1 MTQLFLSP
9 PLSLATAVHYPQITL
24 FSTKHES
31 TKHGRHNLT
40 CRSNHVTC
48 RHVQLVQSANQ
59 GRKTGRKEK
68 KKTQRRPRLSI
79 SSRDESTGIAFR
91 DFRAPDSPSRLSVS
105 SGGSRNVKPQR
116 GKTVAD
122 LLGTYTDKDIVEDY
136 VSQFKSA
143 ASKVTTPN
151 ILLVGQKGVGRSAMV
166 NAAFGSVVANSNRA
180 VDATRPVEYRDA
192 RGEFNL
198 WDTKALDPSE
208 GNQSSQGITYVLTRQ
223 SKEKD
228 VTKHVHAIWYIIG
241 APVWQAHDGSLV
253 KRLLSHA
260 KATQTPVFVIIN
272 KADTMTSEQLES
284 VKSSIMTTVGGE
296 GHLAGKFKHRSFRSS
311 STSSVCI

>member
-1 MTQLFLSP
+1 
-9 PLSLATAVHYPQITL
+9 
-24 FSTKHES
+24 
-31 TKHGRHNLT
+31 
-40 CRSNHVTC
+40 
-48 RHVQLVQSANQ
+48 VQLVQSATQ
-59 GRKTGRKEK
+59 GRKAGRKEK

-79 SSRDESTGIAFR
+79 GSRDEGVAFR

-105 SGGSRNVKPQR
+105 SSGSRNVKPQR

-284 VKSSIMTTVGGE
+284 VKSSILATVGGE
-296 GHLAGKFKHRSFRSS
+296 GHLTGRRHTRFWSPYMASS
-311 STSSVCI
+311 SLRLASQCEYFTT